1 MKSTPFI
8 WVIILTMFSITSYA
22 CDETDVVVDARDV
35 LCNGQS
41 SGRIT
46 VLSTFISEA
55 LPYQYSINGSPF
67 VTDSVFSG
75 LPAGVYVVSVK
86 NALGCIEVLPDTIVL
101 SEPVALSATT
111 GVMDAVCGNDGSA
124 YPIVNGGISPYL
136 YTWNTVPTSNIDT
149 LRNLSPGSYSLT
161 VRDQNGCEAT
171 ATAVVGGL
179 TPLSVNILP
188 DNPVLNYGESVALQ
202 AEVNRSSANLSYQWI
217 PETGLSCS
225 ICPDPTATVFQN
237 TTFIVYA
244 SEVDNGC
251 RSSDTIL
258 ITINGQPGLFIPN
271 AFSPN
276 GDGLNDR
283 HLIFGIGIA
292 QSTIRIY
299 DVNGFLMYKGTEAD
313 GGWDGSVA
321 GNPAQAGLYYY
332 YAEVVF
338 EDGTKQNQKGEIILI
353 R

>member
-67 VTDSVFSG
+67 VADSVFSG

-251 RSSDTIL
+251 R
-258 ITINGQPGLFIPN
+258 
-271 AFSPN
+271 
-276 GDGLNDR
+276 
-283 HLIFGIGIA
+283 
-292 QSTIRIY
+292 
-299 DVNGFLMYKGTEAD
+299 
-313 GGWDGSVA
+313 
-321 GNPAQAGLYYY
+321 
-332 YAEVVF
+332 
-338 EDGTKQNQKGEIILI
+338 
-353 R
+353 